1 MQIEVD
7 NDVQLYTNVKRGLTM
22 SGFEQD
28 ITYSN
33 ENIIIRAYAALSHN
47 VFAPDSLNNVDF
59 IPGIPNVSLG
69 STIRYNSEKFNLALD
84 YRHVGETYLM
94 NDNTDEFGNTYTL
107 DAYNILD
114 ISVGSEIYYDLYVEI
129 GVKNVLNTQY
139 TNWANFN
146 GSGLK
151 FYNPAPP
158 KMAFVTL
165 RRLF

>member
-1 MQIEVD
+1 
-7 NDVQLYTNVKRGLTM
+7 
-22 SGFEQD
+22 
-28 ITYSN
+28 
-33 ENIIIRAYAALSHN
+33 
-47 VFAPDSLNNVDF
+47 
-59 IPGIPNVSLG
+59 
-69 STIRYNSEKFNLALD
+69 
-84 YRHVGETYLM
+84 M

-107 DAYNILD
+107 DAYNVLD
-114 ISVGSEIYYDLYVEI
+114 ISVGSEIYYDLYVEV

-158 KMAFVTL
+158 TMVFVTL